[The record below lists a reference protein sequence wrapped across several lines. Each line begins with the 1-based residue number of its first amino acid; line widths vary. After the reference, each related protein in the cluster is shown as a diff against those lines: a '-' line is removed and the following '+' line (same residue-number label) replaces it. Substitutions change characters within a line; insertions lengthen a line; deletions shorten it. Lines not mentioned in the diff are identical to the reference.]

1 MPTLIYRARR
11 THGQNIRLTE
21 AEHEEARRV
30 AAALSTAN
38 YIMSVSDVF
47 RLVLTPEGRAALAQ
61 VPS

>member
-1 MPTLIYRARR
+1 MIYRARR
-11 THGQNIRLTE
+11 THAANIRLTQ
-21 AEHEEARRV
+21 AEHEEVRRV

-38 YIMSVSDVF
+38 YAMSISDVF